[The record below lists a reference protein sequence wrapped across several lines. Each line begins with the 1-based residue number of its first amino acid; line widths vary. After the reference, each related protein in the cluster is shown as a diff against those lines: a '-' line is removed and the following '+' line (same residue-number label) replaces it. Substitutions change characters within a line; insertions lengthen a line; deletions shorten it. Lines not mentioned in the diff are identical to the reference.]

1 MKCQTHWVIIFFLE
15 TNVAD
20 GRGDDSRGQV
30 VVKLYP
36 PKRRLEV
43 LTPVP
48 ADLTLWEVGSLRTIP
63 GAALIP
69 YDWVL
74 KRRADTQEDST

>member
-1 MKCQTHWVIIFFLE
+1 MPHPRKGH
-15 TNVAD
+15 
-20 GRGDDSRGQV
+20 
-30 VVKLYP
+30 VK
-36 PKRRLEV
+36 V

-48 ADLTLWEVGSLRTIP
+48 ANLTLWEVGSLRTIP

-69 YDWVL
+69 YGWVL

>member
-1 MKCQTHWVIIFFLE
+1 M
-15 TNVAD
+15 
-20 GRGDDSRGQV
+20 
-30 VVKLYP
+30 VKLYP